1 MMLVL
6 HVPVVTLLRF
16 ERLSSKG
23 ICHLRESRAELAFKN
38 SLNGSLIKR
47 H

>member
-6 HVPVVTLLRF
+6 HVPVATLLRF
-16 ERLSSKG
+16 ERMSPKG
-23 ICHLRESRAELAFKN
+23 ICHLRESRAELSFKTVWM
-38 SLNGSLIKR
+38 G